1 MGFKTNLRGLRRF
14 ERSVSTVRD
23 RLSSMG
29 DTALRI
35 GAVGAVGLGFIAKA
49 GLDTEKAMLRSRA
62 ELGLTLDQMRKLRE
76 EALRVG
82 SQLPLNTADIINA
95 QRAYGKLGA
104 TFEEIIRDTPAIAGA
119 AVATALQPEQVAQY
133 GRVIQNVFGGDLR
146 ENLDL
151 MLRIANKSPA
161 TFQQL
166 AESVQFAGQSAK
178 DSGLSFKS
186 YLAVLAGTAGAGRQ
200 VEAVA
205 QGMTAM
211 WARLAK
217 AQEGIGRGGKI
228 VKTAFESVG
237 ISMVDVERTFD
248 GTERGFMQ
256 LLQLINKAGL
266 STRQLTALMS
276 TLAGDT
282 YSASLSFAVQNPEM
296 IENLFKEGEIAGG
309 EIDRQMEIILE
320 GASGAIIRLRAMV
333 DTLLNR
339 LAEFGTLPGIKKFA
353 DGISNMIDWL
363 VATDK
368 EGKLVNAE
376 MLDMISKVVIATASF
391 LALGVA
397 LKAAAFALS
406 GYLWIMRG
414 VEFIA
419 GLSAIRNMLVK
430 VRSLG
435 VAMAVFT
442 LSNPVM
448 LGIAALVAAGLL
460 IYNNWEP
467 LVEFFTNLTEKLK
480 ALVQKT
486 REYFGITDEHLQ
498 ARPGLSGLS
507 SRQGLEALSN
517 PTLPV
522 APAPAATGGLPG
534 LAGLHERRNQTTV
547 NINEINIETQATNA
561 REIAGTVSQEIQEQ
575 SRRAIEQADT
585 NIGG

>member
-1 MGFKTNLRGLRRF
+1 M
-14 ERSVSTVRD
+14 
-23 RLSSMG
+23 
-29 DTALRI
+29 
-35 GAVGAVGLGFIAKA
+35 
-49 GLDTEKAMLRSRA
+49 
-62 ELGLTLDQMRKLRE
+62 
-76 EALRVG
+76 
-82 SQLPLNTADIINA
+82 NTADIINA

-119 AVATALQPEQVAQY
+119 AVASALQPEQVAQY

-256 LLQLINKAGL
+256 LLQLINQAGL

-296 IENLFKEGEIAGG
+296 IENLFQEGEIAGG
-309 EIDRQMEIILE
+309 EIDRQMTIILE

-376 MLDMISKVVIATASF
+376 ILDMISKVVIATASF

-406 GYLWIMRG
+406 GYLWIMR
-414 VEFIA
+414 
-419 GLSAIRNMLVK
+419 
-430 VRSLG
+430 
-435 VAMAVFT
+435 AV
-442 LSNPVM
+442 
-448 LGIAALVAAGLL
+448 
-460 IYNNWEP
+460 
-467 LVEFFTNLTEKLK
+467 
-480 ALVQKT
+480 
-486 REYFGITDEHLQ
+486 
-498 ARPGLSGLS
+498 LS
-507 SRQGLEALSN
+507 SLRA
-517 PTLPV
+517 PV
-522 APAPAATGGLPG
+522 PLGKCLW
-534 LAGLHERRNQTTV
+534 RFVR
-547 NINEINIETQATNA
+547 
-561 REIAGTVSQEIQEQ
+561 
-575 SRRAIEQADT
+575 
-585 NIGG
+585 

>member
-14 ERSVSTVRD
+14 ERSVSRVRD

-62 ELGLTLDQMRKLRE
+62 ELSLTLEQMRKLRE

-119 AVATALQPEQVAQY
+119 AVATGLQPEQVAQY

-217 AQEGIGRGGKI
+217 SQEGIGRGGKI
-228 VKTAFESVG
+228 VKKAFTSVG
-237 ISMVDVERTFD
+237 ISMEDVERTFD
-248 GTERGFMQ
+248 GTERGFIQ
-256 LLQLINKAGL
+256 LLQLINEAGL

-296 IENLFKEGEIAGG
+296 IENLFQEGEIAGG

-414 VEFIA
+414 AWVHCGPEC
-419 GLSAIRNMLVK
+419 
-430 VRSLG
+430 
-435 VAMAVFT
+435 
-442 LSNPVM
+442 P
-448 LGIAALVAAGLL
+448 
-460 IYNNWEP
+460 
-467 LVEFFTNLTEKLK
+467 
-480 ALVQKT
+480 
-486 REYFGITDEHLQ
+486 
-498 ARPGLSGLS
+498 
-507 SRQGLEALSN
+507 
-517 PTLPV
+517 
-522 APAPAATGGLPG
+522 
-534 LAGLHERRNQTTV
+534 
-547 NINEINIETQATNA
+547 
-561 REIAGTVSQEIQEQ
+561 
-575 SRRAIEQADT
+575 
-585 NIGG
+585 